1 VSIPTDS
8 KKSQTLPCA
17 SCVTMSRDTSN
28 GMRSQSSVKLPV
40 SLNYCGNA
48 SQNLRRAW
56 LCLRENDMLT
66 DYAARVVGIVGITL
80 RKGETPDDDVCLL
93 EVLLADGTY
102 ASTWWDIGP
111 DWREETKGRRVVA
124 IQRASFRR

>member
-1 VSIPTDS
+1 
-8 KKSQTLPCA
+8 
-17 SCVTMSRDTSN
+17 
-28 GMRSQSSVKLPV
+28 
-40 SLNYCGNA
+40 
-48 SQNLRRAW
+48 
-56 LCLRENDMLT
+56 MLT

-124 IQRASFRR
+124 IQRASFRREDDLLVIEPLLEDGSVAYIRWHGSRMWSFLTRVPDSLHARPADVSVQ